1 MQVFS
6 INLLSILSCFL
17 CDIRH
22 RSNSILFLKSYYLY
36 SFIHSS
42 ILHIYGCGL
51 MHSMVRGADHRTT
64 CGALTLPLTAW
75 VLGMELGHQAA
86 GVFSHW
92 ARSGPHP
99 LLHVGIH
106 HLLKSTFFSWAFLA
120 TLSKINSPL
129 VCDLFGLSVCVSLL
143 YHEHCFDHYRFV
155 VQFED
160 RKYEASNYVLF
171 N

>member
-86 GVFSHW
+86 GVF
-92 ARSGPHP
+92 PH
-99 LLHVGIH
+99 
-106 HLLKSTFFSWAFLA
+106 
-120 TLSKINSPL
+120 
-129 VCDLFGLSVCVSLL
+129 
-143 YHEHCFDHYRFV
+143 
-155 VQFED
+155 
-160 RKYEASNYVLF
+160 
-171 N
+171 

>member
-36 SFIHSS
+36 SFIHSF
-42 ILHIYGCGL
+42 IYSSYIWVWTHAQYGTWCRSQDNLWCPDLASHSVGSGDGTRSSGSRCLSSLSPLWPSSPSPCGYP
-51 MHSMVRGADHRTT
+51 S
-64 CGALTLPLTAW
+64 
-75 VLGMELGHQAA
+75 
-86 GVFSHW
+86 
-92 ARSGPHP
+92 
-99 LLHVGIH
+99 
-106 HLLKSTFFSWAFLA
+106 LLKSTFYSWAFLA

-143 YHEHCFDHYRFV
+143 YH
-155 VQFED
+155 
-160 RKYEASNYVLF
+160 
-171 N
+171 